1 MIHRQGDTSK
11 NSRCNIF
18 LLDQEK
24 EEEVED
30 LKIIIFKFVILFL
43 SNVTDDGSQ
52 SLAVVSRSKL
62 LWNWIFDLKD
72 KTREEVKIIA
82 QFE

>member
-1 MIHRQGDTSK
+1 MQHFSVGPRKGRRGGGFE
-11 NSRCNIF
+11 NYY
-18 LLDQEK
+18 
-24 EEEVED
+24 
-30 LKIIIFKFVILFL
+30 FKFVFLFL

-72 KTREEVKIIA
+72 KIREEVKIIE